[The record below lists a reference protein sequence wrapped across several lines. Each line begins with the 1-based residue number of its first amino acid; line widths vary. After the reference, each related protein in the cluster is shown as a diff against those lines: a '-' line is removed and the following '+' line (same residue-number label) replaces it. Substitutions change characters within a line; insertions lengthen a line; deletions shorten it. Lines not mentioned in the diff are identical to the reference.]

1 MLKNLNHIL
10 MNNYKLTIEIRAH
23 SKKEAEAKL
32 ELLVQL
38 AAFFADF
45 DLRNLATTFIKYKL
59 LNLLSQSIQKQPDS
73 SRQIV

>member
-1 MLKNLNHIL
+1 
-10 MNNYKLTIEIRAH
+10 MNSYKLTIEIPAH

-38 AAFFADF
+38 AAFFGDF

-59 LNLLSQSIQKQPDS
+59 LNLLGQSNTKAA
-73 SRQIV
+73 